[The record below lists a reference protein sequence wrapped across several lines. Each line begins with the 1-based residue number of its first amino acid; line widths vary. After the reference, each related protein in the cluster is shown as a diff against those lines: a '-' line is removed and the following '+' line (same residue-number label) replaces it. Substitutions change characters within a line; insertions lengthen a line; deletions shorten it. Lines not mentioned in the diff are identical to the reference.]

1 MAKVVE
7 RSRIRREVRDA
18 NQLPAETLR
27 EMYRVMLL
35 ARMVD
40 ERCWLLNRGGKA
52 PFVISCQGQEAA
64 QVGSAFALDRGKDWF
79 APYYRDLGVALALGM
94 TAQDIFAS
102 TMGRATDPNSGARQM
117 PSHFSSRKLRVIS
130 QGSAVG
136 TQCLHA
142 VGAALASKTRGDGA
156 VAITYVGEGG
166 TSQGDF
172 HEALNFASVHS
183 LPCIFLVEN
192 NSYAISVPQ
201 SLQMAVRDVAVRAQG
216 YGMPGVV
223 VDGQDVIAVYWATRE
238 AAERARAGQGPSLIE
253 AKTHRFKSH
262 SSDDDQSIYRAKS
275 EIQREA
281 ADDPISRFRN
291 HLLSAGIMSEVDDET
306 LRAAVREEVDRA
318 TDAAENAPLPAPEDA
333 LLHVYGPAGP
343 SGEELSGLP
352 RVLPPPG
359 KSVRP
364 PGKSVLPPP
373 AEGGSIVGGASRWR
387 GPVGGQ

>member
-1 MAKVVE
+1 MARAVE
-7 RSRIRREVRDA
+7 RGRVRREVEVPG
-18 NQLPAETLR
+18 QPPTKLLR
-27 EMYRVMLL
+27 EMYRVILL

-64 QVGSAFALDRGKDWF
+64 QVGSAFALDHSKDWF
-79 APYYRDLGVALALGM
+79 APYYRDLGVVLALGM
-94 TAQDIFAS
+94 TAEQIFAS
-102 TMGRATDPNSGARQM
+102 VMGRATDPNSGARQM
-117 PSHFSSRKLRVIS
+117 PSHFSSRKMRVIS
-130 QGSAVG
+130 QGSSVA

-223 VDGQDVIAVYWATRE
+223 VDGQDVVAVYHATNE
-238 AAERARAGQGPSLIE
+238 AAERARAGQGPTLIE
-253 AKTHRFKSH
+253 AKTHRFTSH
-262 SSDDDQSIYRAKS
+262 SSDDDQSIYRAKA

-281 ADDPISRFRN
+281 QNDPIVRFRDY
-291 HLLSAGIMSEVDDET
+291 LLSVGLITAAEDEK
-306 LRAAVREEVDRA
+306 LRTGVREEIDRA
-318 TDAAENAPLPAPEDA
+318 TDAAESAPLPAPEET
-333 LLHVYGPAGP
+333 LQHVYGPAGP

-352 RVLPPPG
+352 RV
-359 KSVRP
+359 KF
-364 PGKSVLPPP
+364 
-373 AEGGSIVGGASRWR
+373 E
-387 GPVGGQ
+387 Q